1 MARSEK
7 MSFDA
12 SLPMGK
18 DVKDTKML
26 EPGGREPAEFQSGEN
41 VLERDTRKHGPFG
54 GLGARGFADNSGD

>member
-1 MARSEK
+1 
-7 MSFDA
+7 
-12 SLPMGK
+12 MGK